1 MRILYTCAL
10 TLILSGCAASGQ
22 KVTQQQIDQVQAG
35 RTTTAQLI
43 DLFGEPNTRV
53 YNSDGSQIL
62 AWGYAYVGFAGIGT
76 EVQSVSMII
85 GPDGTVQGYSRSGT
99 NPYPTTSSFSKPD
112 PIAPVSEPQS
122 SAPLSRED
130 YKQTQ
135 VQQLMQQSLPYDEY
149 QKRYR
154 EIMAQ

>member
-1 MRILYTCAL
+1 MPRVCVQPP
-10 TLILSGCAASGQ
+10 G
-22 KVTQQQIDQVQAG
+22 IDL
-35 RTTTAQLI
+35 RTGGSFGKQLI

-76 EVQSVSMII
+76 EMQSVSMVI

-99 NPYPTTSSFSKPD
+99 NPSPTPATFSKPVPLAPASD
-112 PIAPVSEPQS
+112 PQR

-135 VQQLMQQSLPYDEY
+135 VQQLMQQNLPYEEY
-149 QKRYR
+149 QRRYR

>member
-10 TLILSGCAASGQ
+10 ALILGGCAASGQ

-99 NPYPTTSSFSKPD
+99 NPSPTPATFSKPA
-112 PIAPVSEPQS
+112 PIAPVGDPQNSALYLGGTTSRPKCS
-122 SAPLSRED
+122 SSCSR
-130 YKQTQ
+130 T
-135 VQQLMQQSLPYDEY
+135 
-149 QKRYR
+149 YR
-154 EIMAQ
+154 MRSTRSDTGRS